1 MEQII
6 KVSRDNHELA
16 MEIAGDLVHTLNQ
29 IHSEGRKAAL
39 ALSGGNTPKQFFSV
53 LGNLYRDFEGWQNTL
68 FFWSDERCV
77 PPDSPESNY
86 RMVQEV
92 FFDKAAVPRGNIH
105 RIMGENE
112 PWMEAERYSSE
123 ILENVP
129 LRLGVPRFDIIY
141 LGLGEDGHTASIFP
155 GNLDL
160 FDSSRI
166 CEVAVHPA
174 TGQKRI
180 TLTGTVINNAA
191 RVIFAVSGRNK
202 AEIVAEIL
210 ENPSSGNYPASLVK
224 PLSGRLTWHLD
235 LEAASLLTQFA

>member
-1 MEQII
+1 
-6 KVSRDNHELA
+6 
-16 MEIAGDLVHTLNQ
+16 
-29 IHSEGRKAAL
+29 
-39 ALSGGNTPKQFFSV
+39 
-53 LGNLYRDFEGWQNTL
+53 
-68 FFWSDERCV
+68 
-77 PPDSPESNY
+77 
-86 RMVQEV
+86 
-92 FFDKAAVPRGNIH
+92 
-105 RIMGENE
+105 MGENE

-210 ENPSSGNYPASLVK
+210 ENPSSGNYPASVVK

>member
-1 MEQII
+1 
-6 KVSRDNHELA
+6 
-16 MEIAGDLVHTLNQ
+16 MEIALDLVNTLKPV
-29 IHSEGRKAAL
+29 HSEGRKAAL
-39 ALSGGNTPKQFFSV
+39 ALSGGNTPRQFFSV
-53 LGNLYRDFEGWQNTL
+53 LGNLYRDYEGWQNTL

-77 PPDSPESNY
+77 PPDSQESNY
-86 RMVQEV
+86 KTAKEV
-92 FFDKAAVPRGNIH
+92 FFDKAAVPPGNIY

-112 PWMEAERYSSE
+112 PWQEAERYSSE
-123 ILENVP
+123 ILQNVT
-129 LRLGVPRFDIIY
+129 LRLGIPRFDIVC

-210 ENPSSGNYPASLVK
+210 ENPSSGMYPASLVR
-224 PLSGRLTWHLD
+224 PLSGVLTWHLD